1 MRQPS
6 ATHLV
11 ISEGVESRGVPM
23 PSPSVANTSAATV
36 TTGKVVGS
44 YTSSPDPS
52 EISQQAI

>member
-23 PSPSVANTSAATV
+23 PSPSVATV